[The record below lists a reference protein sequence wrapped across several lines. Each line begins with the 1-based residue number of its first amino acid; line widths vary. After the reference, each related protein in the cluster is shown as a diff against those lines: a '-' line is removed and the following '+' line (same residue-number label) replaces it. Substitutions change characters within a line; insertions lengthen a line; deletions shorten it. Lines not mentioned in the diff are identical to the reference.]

1 MRTGFIDDLRNC
13 KQCGSLEH
21 ENDLRDD
28 LCPNCYYD
36 VGRFKEEREKTK
48 ADNKWL
54 NKWQKLKEWLEEIKT
69 SSEKQMK
76 EARINTDYYTRASVQ
91 NLAVERVLNKM
102 QELEGEDE

>member
-21 ENDLRDD
+21 KNNLRDD

-36 VGRFKEEREKTK
+36 VGRFKEERKKTK

-54 NKWQKLKEWLEEIKT
+54 NKWQKLKEWLKKEQGYTSIYEEQRRVALEEIL
-69 SSEKQMK
+69 EQ
-76 EARINTDYYTRASVQ
+76 
-91 NLAVERVLNKM
+91 M
-102 QELEGEDE
+102 QELEGEDVKD